1 MLSVA
6 DDELAMSI
14 VEREERSARQ
24 PGQPGQVEMLEVAD
38 DVVNRLLSPNSVEFL
53 ARSKQA
59 SGE

>member
-6 DDELAMSI
+6 DDELAMCI
-14 VEREERSARQ
+14 VEREARSARQ
-24 PGQPGQVEMLEVAD
+24 PGQVEMLDVAD
-38 DVVNRLLSPNSVEFL
+38 DVVDGLLSPNSVEFL